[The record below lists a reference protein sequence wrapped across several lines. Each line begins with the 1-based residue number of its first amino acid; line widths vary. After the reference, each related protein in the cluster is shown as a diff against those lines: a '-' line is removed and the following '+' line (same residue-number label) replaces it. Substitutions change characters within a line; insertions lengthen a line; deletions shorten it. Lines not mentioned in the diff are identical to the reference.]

1 MSEEKADRE
10 LYDLIYEA
18 MIPAGHRPETDEEIE
33 AMLEGCAG
41 DELPQEQFNRML
53 RKIRGQEEIGIR
65 ETDDIS
71 LIESQLTE
79 EQQELVALHRA
90 EGKELPPEIQALLE
104 KLRMEAKAQRN
115 EDRGDGK
122 RA

>member
-1 MSEEKADRE
+1 MSEEKVDRE
-10 LYDLIYEA
+10 LYDLIFEA

-33 AMLEGCAG
+33 AMLEACAG